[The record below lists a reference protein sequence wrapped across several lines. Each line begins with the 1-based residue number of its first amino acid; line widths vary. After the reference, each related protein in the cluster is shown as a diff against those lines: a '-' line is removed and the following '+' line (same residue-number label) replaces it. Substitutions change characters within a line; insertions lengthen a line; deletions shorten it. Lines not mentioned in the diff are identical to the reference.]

1 MKKTLFFKI
10 SGGFL
15 ILILIFSAA
24 VLLFTFSRI
33 RSFYIDSIAQELET
47 LGTAVKTDIVELW
60 QKQETDA
67 LDDYFK
73 EFGRQIE
80 TRITLV
86 NDNGS
91 VLADSDEEPEVM
103 DDHKFRPEIIRAFGG
118 EPGQSL
124 RFSKTVQ
131 RDMLY
136 VSLPV
141 RQEGRVTAVLRLSRY
156 LHDINSLL
164 SGLSQSLLQF
174 ILILLVL
181 SIAAA
186 LIMTRSFT
194 RPLGQLSEAAQRIGS
209 GDFDV
214 KVLIKKQDELQE
226 LAQSFNYMTEQI
238 KNLFQEISQ
247 KKDEMQ
253 SILLSIEEGLLVI
266 DKEGRIVLSNQSFC
280 EISQVQV
287 ENGQYYW
294 EVIREPQFSEMIESA
309 SKQGSRYTQE
319 FEFNDRIYY
328 CSINF
333 LENRDELVITFHDIT
348 KVKNIEKIKRD
359 FVINV
364 SHELRTPLT
373 AIKGFLETLEEE
385 TDGRPLDYVQTIKR
399 NTERLIH
406 IVKDLLMLSEVED
419 KRKPLRKEKFDP
431 GKLIGDVGKI
441 FEPRIQQK
449 KLDMI
454 INIEP
459 ELPSLYADPFMLEQ
473 VVINLLDNAV
483 KYTESGRITI
493 DLKQEDGQ
501 LVLSI
506 QDSGIGIPKKD
517 VSRIFERFYAV
528 DKSRSR
534 SLGGTGLGLSI
545 VKHIVQLHG
554 GRIDIESSPGIG
566 TRFVI
571 TLPLA

>member
-15 ILILIFSAA
+15 VLILVFSAA
-24 VLLFTFSRI
+24 VLFYTFSRI
-33 RSFYIDSIAQELET
+33 RSFYIDSIAQELQT
-47 LGTAVKTDIVELW
+47 LGTAMKKDIIELW
-60 QKQETDA
+60 QNQSPEE

-73 EFGRQIE
+73 ELGRQIE

-86 NDNGS
+86 NETGV
-91 VLADSDEEPEVM
+91 VLADSDEDPQVM

-118 EPGQSL
+118 EPGQSV

-131 RDMLY
+131 KNMLY
-136 VSLPV
+136 VGLPV
-141 RQEGRVTAVLRLSRY
+141 RDEGRVIAVLRVSRY

-164 SGLSQSLLQF
+164 SGLSNSLLQF
-174 ILILLVL
+174 ILIILVL

-253 SILLSIEEGLLVI
+253 SILFSIEEGLLVI
-266 DKEGRIVLSNQSFC
+266 DKQGRIVLTNQSFC
-280 EISQVQV
+280 EMSRAQV
-287 ENGQYYW
+287 ENGRYYW
-294 EVIREPQFSEMIESA
+294 EMIREPQFSEMIESA
-309 SKQGSRYTQE
+309 SKQESRYTQE
-319 FEFNDRIYY
+319 FEFHDRIYY

-333 LENRDELVITFHDIT
+333 LEKRDEMVITFHDIT

-385 TDGRPLDYVQTIKR
+385 TEGRPLDYVKTIKR
-399 NTERLIH
+399 NTDRLIH

-419 KRKPLRKEKFDP
+419 KRKPLKKEKFDP
-431 GKLIGDVGKI
+431 GKLIRDVGKI
-441 FEPRIQQK
+441 FEPRIQEK

-459 ELPSLYADPFMLEQ
+459 ELPGLYADAFMLEQ

-493 DLKQEDGQ
+493 DLKQENGQ

-554 GRIDIESSPGIG
+554 GRIEVESSPGTG

-571 TLPLA
+571 TLPLG

>member
-86 NDNGS
+86 NDNGV

-441 FEPRIQQK
+441 FEPRIKQK

-483 KYTESGRITI
+483 KYTESGRIGI

-571 TLPLA
+571 TLPLG

>member
-86 NDNGS
+86 NDNGA

-571 TLPLA
+571 TLPLG

>member
-419 KRKPLRKEKFDP
+419 KRKPLRKEKFDL

-571 TLPLA
+571 TLPLG